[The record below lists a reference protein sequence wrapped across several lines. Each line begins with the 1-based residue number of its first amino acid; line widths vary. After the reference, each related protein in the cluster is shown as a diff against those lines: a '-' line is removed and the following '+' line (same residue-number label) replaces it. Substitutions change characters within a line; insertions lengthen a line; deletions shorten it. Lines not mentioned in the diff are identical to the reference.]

1 MSNRL
6 ATPEKNIPSDPS
18 LPIPRAPNQLQTVIG
33 SGKFSTVWRG
43 VHLPTK
49 TVVAVKKVQIYEI
62 MDAKQRADC
71 LNEVRLLQSLDHPN
85 VIKYER
91 AWIEDNELVIA
102 LDFCDCGDL
111 GGLIKEQAE
120 MGTPLSEGDVW
131 NIFSQLCGAVAHMH
145 AHRIMHRDIKPSNV
159 FISSDGVAKLGD
171 LGLSR
176 YFSSKTAQAQSM
188 VGTPYYMSPECIRGQ
203 PYEWSSDVWSLG
215 CLLYEL
221 VALRNP
227 FFKQGLNYY
236 TLGKLITS
244 CEYDPLPARA
254 SPELTQLVAAML
266 QQDPAKRPSLR
277 EVAVFAEAA
286 RLRQRDRR

>member
-6 ATPEKNIPSDPS
+6 ATPEKIFPDR
-18 LPIPRAPNQLQTVIG
+18 LPRVLQLQTVIG

-85 VIKYER
+85 IIKYDR
-91 AWIEDNELVIA
+91 AWIEENELVIA

-111 GGLIKEQAE
+111 AGLIKEQAE
-120 MGTPLSEGDVW
+120 MGAPLSEGDVW

-244 CEYDPLPARA
+244 CEYDPLPPRA

-277 EVAVFAEAA
+277 EVAAFAEAA